1 MDKALEDKLLKIA
14 QQTIFIFNQGNRD
27 SLESKRNDDEDFIEV
42 AIWELREALETAY
55 KTGYKDGQNTKQ

>member
-1 MDKALEDKLLKIA
+1 MDKTLEDKLLKIA

-27 SLESKRNDDEDFIEV
+27 SLESKRNDDDDFIEV

-55 KTGYKDGQNTKQ
+55 KTGYKDGQNAKQ

>member
-42 AIWELREALETAY
+42 AIWELREALEAAY
-55 KTGYKDGQNTKQ
+55 KTGYKDGHNTKQ

>member
-1 MDKALEDKLLKIA
+1 MDKTLEDKLLKIA

>member
-1 MDKALEDKLLKIA
+1 MEKALEDKLLKIA

-55 KTGYKDGQNTKQ
+55 KTGYKDGQNTK